1 MSQENSRFE
10 SRLVVCWANKKISS
24 SPQLLLQVRK
34 FWIFLLKIW
43 ISCSS
48 SAVPCHTTRVAK
60 FSNEQQKKQQFHI
73 VVVQTHIKKKS
84 LLHLAHLCNRSCGDA
99 MLELDQDSNWQPDCH
114 KTDPFTVRHKM
125 LGKEKKF
132 KLPADHLGLKA
143 VHNIGF
149 LSFNHTL
156 SLHVITVSTSD
167 AVGIIY

>member
-10 SRLVVCWANKKISS
+10 SRLVVSLANKKISS
-24 SPQLLLQVRK
+24 SPQLLLRVRK

-48 SAVPCHTTRVAK
+48 SAVQCHTTRVAK
-60 FSNEQQKKQQFHI
+60 SQMSSKRSSSFILSSYKH
-73 VVVQTHIKKKS
+73 TLKKS